1 MMLTL
6 LSLIGLLPYA
16 LADIVM
22 EDNSPPGNFTIGENI
37 IMSSLWAM
45 GICTCIGKVCEYK
58 KKIPVLVN
66 PEDGK
71 YYDGGNKTYL
81 SVTPKDK
88 IAFEKF
94 KKDINEV
101 KRVITYLEKQE
112 EYEKENNI
120 YKEGVTEEVK
130 YKFGTGE
137 IRSKVDGK
145 YYHGMRSDD
154 NRTYNVKEPEYKF
167 FERKDDKVV
176 KWNIGTKNHEEYC
189 HNCSLDIENSKRRK
203 VYDIYKCNGHTL

>member
-1 MMLTL
+1 MILIL
-6 LSLIGLLPYA
+6 LSLIPYA
-16 LADIVM
+16 MADIIM
-22 EDNSPPGNFTIGENI
+22 EDNSPPGNFTVGENI

-45 GICTCIGKVCEYK
+45 GLCTCIGKVCEYK

-71 YYDGGNKTYL
+71 YYDGESKTYL

-88 IAFEKF
+88 VAFEKF

-112 EYEKENNI
+112 EYEKENEI
-120 YKEGVTEEVK
+120 FKEGVTEEIK

-145 YYHGMRSDD
+145 YYHGKR
-154 NRTYNVKEPEYKF
+154 N
-167 FERKDDKVV
+167 DDKDMVESRLYTF
-176 KWNIGTKNHEEYC
+176 KERIDKKPIKMNKLITKKHDEYC
-189 HNCSLDIENSKRRK
+189 HNCSLDIENSKRRR
-203 VYDIYKCNGHTL
+203 VYDIYKCNGHTM

>member
-1 MMLTL
+1 MILIL
-6 LSLIGLLPYA
+6 LSLLPYVMG
-16 LADIVM
+16 DIVM
-22 EDNSPPGNFTIGENI
+22 EDHSPPGNFTLGENI

-45 GICTCIGKVCEYK
+45 GLCTCIGKVCEYK

-71 YYDGGNKTYL
+71 YYDGGHKTYL
-81 SVTPKDK
+81 SIVPKNK
-88 IAFEKF
+88 EELEKF

-112 EYEKENNI
+112 EYEKENEI
-120 YKEGVTEEVK
+120 FKEGVTEDIK
-130 YKFGTGE
+130 YKFGSGE

-145 YYHGMRSDD
+145 YYHGMRNDD
-154 NRTYNVKEPEYKF
+154 NNTYNVKEPDYKF

-176 KWNIGTKNHEEYC
+176 KWNIGTKDHDEYC
-189 HNCSLDIENSKRRK
+189 HNCSLDIENSKRRR
-203 VYDIYKCNGHTL
+203 VYDIYKCNGHTI

>member
-1 MMLTL
+1 MILF
-6 LSLIGLLPYA
+6 LISLLPYA
-16 LADIVM
+16 MADIIM
-22 EDNSPPGNFTIGENI
+22 EDNSPPGNFTDGENI
-37 IMSSLWAM
+37 IMSSLWAL
-45 GICTCIGKVCEYK
+45 GLCTCIGQVCKYK

-71 YYDGGNKTYL
+71 YYDGESKTYL

-88 IAFEKF
+88 VAFEKF

-112 EYEKENNI
+112 EYEKENEI
-120 YKEGVTEEVK
+120 FKEGVTEEIK

-145 YYHGMRSDD
+145 YYHGKR
-154 NRTYNVKEPEYKF
+154 N
-167 FERKDDKVV
+167 DDKGITESRLYTFKERIDKTQV
-176 KWNIGTKNHEEYC
+176 KMNKLITKDHNDYC
-189 HNCSLDIENSKRRK
+189 DNCSLDIENSKRRR
-203 VYDIYKCNGHTL
+203 VYNIYKCNGHTI